1 MSHSLQKSVHCAHV
15 NIAALSLIIVSLVP
29 CREKKTLKLVY
40 DRLCS
45 SVCQSTDLKIPAV

>member
-15 NIAALSLIIVSLVP
+15 NIAALSLIIVSLIP
-29 CREKKTLKLVY
+29 CREIKLLKLVY

-45 SVCQSTDLKIPAV
+45 SVCQSTDLQIPAV